1 MPQRAPLLLQTA
13 GTVFPALVPS
23 RSAEG
28 APELLMPSGS
38 EDSHSRHMLHVTLIA
53 CSLAVFIAIGW
64 AALAQIGEAATV
76 VGTLQ
81 PYARE
86 RVVAHPE
93 GGLVARVLVAEGQTV
108 RAGQPLVAMDA
119 TLANADVAYAAQR
132 LRLLERDGR
141 DLGAVAGNAAP
152 SAEAASR
159 LALLA
164 AERSAA
170 AARSRQQGA
179 TLALLQTQLQTAL
192 RAQGLALDDRDRA
205 RRLFRADATTKT
217 ALNQRELALSEAQG
231 RVQLIQRQIA
241 VANGAVA
248 QTGAEDTAITVR
260 QQVDLAREGQGL
272 ALQRAE
278 AALILDRTRL
288 RQGRLMLRSPVDGV
302 VKAVTVQPGS
312 VAVPTAPLA
321 VIVPTDRLV
330 VEARVAARERYDLRP
345 GLPVRLRITG
355 LELPG
360 KGWIAGRV
368 EEIAP
373 SSAADEAGNL
383 SYGVRLRLDPAL
395 TRGRGAARLVP
406 GMEVRGEIITGR
418 KSVLSYI
425 VNPVRQGLAAALSEK

>member
-1 MPQRAPLLLQTA
+1 
-13 GTVFPALVPS
+13 
-23 RSAEG
+23 
-28 APELLMPSGS
+28 
-38 EDSHSRHMLHVTLIA
+38 
-53 CSLAVFIAIGW
+53 
-64 AALAQIGEAATV
+64 
-76 VGTLQ
+76 
-81 PYARE
+81 
-86 RVVAHPE
+86 
-93 GGLVARVLVAEGQTV
+93 
-108 RAGQPLVAMDA
+108 
-119 TLANADVAYAAQR
+119 
-132 LRLLERDGR
+132 
-141 DLGAVAGNAAP
+141 
-152 SAEAASR
+152 
-159 LALLA
+159 
-164 AERSAA
+164 
-170 AARSRQQGA
+170 
-179 TLALLQTQLQTAL
+179 
-192 RAQGLALDDRDRA
+192 
-205 RRLFRADATTKT
+205 
-217 ALNQRELALSEAQG
+217 
-231 RVQLIQRQIA
+231 
-241 VANGAVA
+241 
-248 QTGAEDTAITVR
+248 VR